1 MSCRILAVL
10 ILFFT
15 SFYTK
20 AADTIIVHKDPR
32 IDVLTAKQI
41 AINKVTAHL
50 GSNGLFKGYRLQV
63 LNTRSREEA
72 FKMKATL
79 LENFPDEKAYVLYQS
94 PYFKVRVGNFLN
106 RSDAEN
112 FSKEVSTYL
121 SQPAYI
127 VDDMI
132 EYIPKAEDFQ

>member
-1 MSCRILAVL
+1 MICRIFVIF
-10 ILFFT
+10 ILYCT
-15 SFYTK
+15 SVQTK

-32 IDVLTAKQI
+32 INVLTAKQI

-63 LNTRSREEA
+63 L
-72 FKMKATL
+72 L

-106 RSDAEN
+106 RSDAES